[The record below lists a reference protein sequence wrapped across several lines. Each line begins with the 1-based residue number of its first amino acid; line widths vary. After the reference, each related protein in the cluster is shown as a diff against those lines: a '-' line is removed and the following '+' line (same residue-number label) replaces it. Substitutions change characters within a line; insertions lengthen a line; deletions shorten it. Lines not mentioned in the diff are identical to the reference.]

1 MFSFSGQYDCS
12 FGVIVTVNVSRT
24 FFSWLFQFAGEMNL
38 IAPESAC
45 REYAELLQEGLDDV
59 LSGE

>member
-1 MFSFSGQYDCS
+1 M
-12 FGVIVTVNVSRT
+12 IVTVNVSRT